1 MLIPE
6 TIKSIKC
13 KNKVKV
19 NQSMEVACYE
29 IDCENGTKRNIFVN
43 IPKYHKP
50 YKTDRIVDSNNE
62 FVNGFKVVKLANNC
76 YSYVREEDNTLMPY
90 FYDIA
95 FDFNEYNLAMVGKAG
110 SVSWINKDFNY
121 LDSKGNIVSEKEDSW
136 KNFDG
141 WDALFNFY
149 GKDNPLSRAYCG
161 MEDYGRTVYIDK
173 ENKIKRFF
181 QYDGSVNKNMF
192 RTEFFTGENFNDSKY
207 AIADNY
213 ILYENGFCISKED
226 IIKLCLNDGYI
237 DFLFDDAEFKSN
249 NDDIMRLQKKL

>member
-62 FVNGFKVVKLANNC
+62 FVNGFKVVKLANDC
-76 YSYVREEDNTLMPY
+76 YSYVREEDNMLMPC

-95 FDFNEYNLAMVGKAG
+95 FDFNHYGLAIVGKAG
-110 SVSWINKDFNY
+110 SVSWINKDFDY
-121 LDSKGNIVSEKEDSW
+121 LDSKGNTVSEKEDSW
-136 KNFDG
+136 KDFNG
-141 WDALFNFY
+141 WDALFNY
-149 GKDNPLSRAYCG
+149 SEGDIPLSRLFCG
-161 MEDYGRTVYIDK
+161 KEDYGRVVYVDK
-173 ENKIKRFF
+173 DINVKRFY
-181 QYDGSVNKNMF
+181 QYDGEINKNVF
-192 RTEFFTGENFNDSKY
+192 RSEFFKGTDFNNNGY

-213 ILYENGFCISKED
+213 ILYKNGFCIAKED
-226 IIKLCLNDGYI
+226 IIKLCLEEGFI
-237 DFLFDDAEFKSN
+237 DLLFDDAIEKFE
-249 NDDIMRLQKKL
+249 NDKKLIKKL